1 MPFSAATLNAGM
13 KMVRKPVQLT
23 GGGKPINHGCPSWF
37 VPEGNNSN
45 RCKCGEPMYYPG
57 RKVKCDPNTKQILL
71 LTGYCMDYNEEEDVV
86 FIGTCPFVNQTGE
99 VDGVYVKPPNN
110 ASELNQYL
118 CGGLNRTGVL
128 CSQCQEGQGTAIFSY
143 SMQCV
148 PCMSSGLGW
157 TLYVFL
163 ATFPT
168 TILFL
173 FLLMLQVR
181 VTSGPL
187 NAFIFAMQLILS
199 LINFSVIHESTS
211 KLNHVFVVIGCTI
224 YGIWN
229 LDFFRYLIP
238 PFCATDQISPLQVVA
253 LEYTVAF
260 YPLLLTVIA
269 YILCVQYML
278 ETAESW
284 FVCGV
289 CFVSVSAA
297 VDRGGEDSGTQ

>member
-1 MPFSAATLNAGM
+1 
-13 KMVRKPVQLT
+13 
-23 GGGKPINHGCPSWF
+23 
-37 VPEGNNSN
+37 
-45 RCKCGEPMYYPG
+45 
-57 RKVKCDPNTKQILL
+57 
-71 LTGYCMDYNEEEDVV
+71 MDYNEEEDVV